1 MSLQILPERIR
12 FVELRRRLLELYPDL
27 DDETLADTLE
37 GATDF
42 QEALAAVIRSA
53 LDDEC
58 LCAALKGRIDDMKSR
73 LARLQ
78 ARAGA
83 KRQTACE
90 NMLAADIVRLQEA
103 DFTASLRRGPP
114 GVDVVD
120 PDGLPIDFLIPQ
132 PPKPDKRAIL
142 EALTRGALVPGAVL
156 ADPKMSLSI
165 RSQ

>member
-1 MSLQILPERIR
+1 MNVQIIPERIR
-12 FVELRRRLLELYPDL
+12 FVELGRRLLELHPDL
-27 DDETLADTLE
+27 DQDTLLDTLE

-42 QEALAAVIRSA
+42 REALAAVIRSA

-58 LCAALKGRIDDMKSR
+58 LCAALHGRVEDMRAR

-78 ARAGA
+78 RRAA
-83 KRQTACE
+83 SKRQAACE
-90 NMLAADIVRLQEA
+90 NMLAADVHRLQEA

-114 GVDVVD
+114 AVDLVS
-120 PDGLPIDFLIPQ
+120 PDDLPIEYLVPQ

-142 EALTRGALVPGAVL
+142 EALSRGALVPGAVL
-156 ADPKMSLSI
+156 AEPKTSLSV

>member
-1 MSLQILPERIR
+1 MSLITIHERIR
-12 FVELRRRLLELYPDL
+12 FVELRRRLLELHPDL
-27 DDETLADTLE
+27 DEETLSDTLE

-42 QEALAAVIRSA
+42 REALAALIRSA

-58 LCAALKGRIDDMKSR
+58 LCAALKQRLDDMKVR
-73 LARLQ
+73 LGRLQ
-78 ARAGA
+78 GRAGA
-83 KRQTACE
+83 KRQVASE
-90 NMLAADIVRLQEA
+90 NMQAADIVRLQEA

-142 EALTRGALVPGAVL
+142 EALSRGALVPGAIL
-156 ADPKMSLSI
+156 AEPKMSLSV